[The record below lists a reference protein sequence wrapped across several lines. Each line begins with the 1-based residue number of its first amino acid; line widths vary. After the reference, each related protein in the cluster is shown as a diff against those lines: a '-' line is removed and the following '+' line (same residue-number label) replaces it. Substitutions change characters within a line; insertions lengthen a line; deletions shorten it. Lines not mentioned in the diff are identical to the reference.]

1 MTQTQLNWMQDN
13 GYDPEQYDMDL
24 NGNVLKRQAVVAEE
38 DQREVMSMPR
48 AFGTSFLGNLL
59 PSAAGLYAGAQTGA
73 LGGSMF
79 GLPGTVIGGIG
90 GGLLGGYG
98 AGKLQEKALEEF
110 APGAAEEM
118 ARAQTDQPVASYLGG
133 FAPNALTMRPSV
145 KGLSGLLRPT
155 VRGKETLR
163 AALSNPNFIAP
174 AANVAANVGASTA
187 GQLINVAEGG
197 EFSAPRFAADVA
209 LGTLFNKPTGLGK
222 RLGFQ
227 DTPDNIQEAPGNL
240 AKARDRAEFMANVP
254 KDFVTPRAERGAQ
267 DIVKPGVNIGLEA
280 PDQYFTAEG
289 KPLTE
294 KAYAADY
301 SKWWKSETEPTT
313 EFLQSKADEVKAQI
327 PKDRL
332 KELSNDPEVG
342 EVLRDPSKMEAFV
355 AKQADQT
362 LEDVFQMME
371 RRKGVGQFA
380 TAEEAANQKALQ
392 ELRAERGLPNETALS
407 DVEAAYAARERTAN
421 VRAKE
426 LYGPELTGISGRPPS
441 VSKASEGYQLIRP
454 PEPPRSALEA
464 GREVYSAKL
473 EGSSGRPPSLGAV
486 ANADKTAYE
495 AYSGQQPAPEVVK
508 NATDAARE
516 IYTRLQRPIEEGPA
530 RKISQEDIN
539 LATELANRRGLKVQL
554 DRAFAGSQEV
564 RGMYLIDKNTGD
576 RIIRINPLMA
586 TADTAIH
593 EIGHDI
599 FKGVTNKGMRRSLM
613 DTALDSPAYKAELA
627 ARAEEVKAGKITEQG
642 ARDIALEEGL
652 IQAFGEKMPDI
663 NRGEL
668 RAWFSAFKA
677 SMKQLVT
684 GKMSPE
690 DALAWM
696 HYATTEN
703 VPWKGMAVA
712 KTGDVGGE
720 ERLQRALE
728 NDSAYLKAVES
739 GDMETAQRMVNEAAK
754 AAGYNEGPL
763 YHVGKSSWTEAD
775 RPVYTQD
782 SKELADKFLKSLRRD
797 YPEAQAKKLYAQM
810 ENPAVQGRDIE
821 RSSFLTSSELGKEQ
835 LAEAMG
841 KGFDSVKGYYAG
853 LGVPEYLTTKPNQ
866 IKLADPVTYDNA
878 GNVIPLSERFNK
890 QSSDTRY
897 QRPQQETP
905 EFKNWFGESKVVDAD
920 GKPLT
925 VYHGTAYGKF
935 SERADSINATRQ
947 DMLQAR
953 AKSYANYNAANDLLT
968 ETQKKYGRFS
978 RNPESLQARELY
990 ESAYKDLESAK
1001 RNIPYEEEPG
1011 DVFRYVQAQDRGYLG
1026 AGFYFTANKNVATG
1040 YSETSYRTRVA
1051 GEEKTPYVYET
1062 YLSIKNPYTGNEP
1075 IVSPKTDANAEYRL
1089 KGIRDIDER
1098 QREQGRITRERL
1110 IESGFDGVIRD
1121 YGEGIEYVA
1130 FYPEQIKSA
1139 TENRGTFDPLN
1150 KDIRYQRPIVGKAKD
1165 MAQETLN
1172 RISKFAEVDNLESRG
1187 GIHAVVAK
1195 GMRAFY
1201 ATRSFMEGKPK
1212 AFEKAIYAL
1221 SPERQ
1226 VMLGEHIG
1234 QEFDQ
1239 RRFIKP
1245 SNEIAEAYNEYRQQW
1260 QKFWPSENN
1269 QAGHTVRTAGGQ
1281 RARLTD
1287 PYYGPFH
1294 MWSDNVRDI
1303 MTTKQGS
1310 PEYVKLQDDYIK
1322 QHVQAHQQNG
1332 VPLQEAQTR
1341 AAAEFSEE
1349 VRALS
1354 VPYDPTAAGTFAG
1367 ARKAQGIPLPHSWRE
1382 YNIAKLIKSYDRRS
1396 AIDFAM
1402 QEHMEKSPEIMAALG
1417 SKTFFNDQ
1425 PIPAQIKAAIPD
1437 ISTDKSVQS
1446 ILREMSGQPAFKPD
1460 SVGAGASRGIGALT
1474 IGTVSKATE
1483 IPTTMIAGLRYL
1495 QVSDYLP
1502 GTMKFIEKLADWSAL
1517 QERSYAS
1524 GLNKRD
1530 ASQNMRQVSGVAE
1543 NAAGFLN
1550 KFAEGV
1556 SSVTGLNQL
1565 EKAARTLAQGW
1576 GEVLVQ
1582 INKNKAATGDKDA
1595 VRMLDTLSP
1604 DWRTRSDADL
1614 AAQFGKLMQGSYD
1627 MTQLPAWMLESG
1639 AAPYLT
1645 WSKWSAGQ
1653 YSNFVKFAIEPAM
1666 QGNVKPLIGHLLIG
1680 VMGGAAVDQ
1689 IREWMNNREGRDVNW
1704 SELESWMQQ
1713 NQGQLGAEG
1722 MKQLSV
1728 KLLNIMQ
1735 GVGTFGIA
1743 GDIAKMVT
1751 TAAVGGT
1758 AQGMATAPV
1767 ANAVFDT
1774 SKKVAAALKAID
1786 DGEDFG
1792 LVLRQAM
1799 GDIAQ
1804 THIQVARVGR
1814 NWLDEQ
1820 ENLRY
1825 DDRRQRRLFDEL
1837 TGAPTQAGTFSVNYG
1852 NLAERAFERGNI
1864 TEKTGEEAFN
1874 LVSRARQEA
1883 TSGED
1888 YASRIRK
1895 LKTSQNQIMPSL
1907 ERQPQKAARYLS
1919 FVEGAEPGKG
1929 GETLKR
1935 YYTRQ
1940 NEDKYRK
1947 SLIEGMSGIR

>member
-1 MTQTQLNWMQDN
+1 MTQAQYQWLKNN
-13 GYDPEQYDMDL
+13 GYDPSVYDVDD
-24 NGNVLKRQAVVAEE
+24 NGNIFENAEPKP
-38 DQREVMSMPR
+38 EVMSPLR
-48 AFGTSFLGNLL
+48 AGLTSFAGSVLPTGGAMAASAPFLPLAASAPPIGIPLMLG
-59 PSAAGLYAGAQTGA
+59 A
-73 LGGSMF
+73 
-79 GLPGTVIGGIG
+79 
-90 GGLLGGYG
+90 GLLGGYG
-98 AGKLQEKALEEF
+98 TGKLQQAGLERY
-110 APGAAEEM
+110 APEAIAEM
-118 ARAQTDQPVASYLGG
+118 QRAETDQPVASYLGG

-145 KGLSGLLRPT
+145 KGLSGLMRPT
-155 VRGKETLR
+155 TGGAATLR
-163 AALSNPNFIAP
+163 EALSKPEFLAP
-174 AANVAANVGASTA
+174 ALNVGANVAGSTA
-187 GQLINVAEGG
+187 GQLINMSEGG
-197 EFSAPRFAADVA
+197 EFSAPRFGADVL
-209 LGTLFNKPTGLGK
+209 LGSLFNKPTALGR

-227 DTPDNIQEAPGNL
+227 DTPENARTERPDLGASRNRPALAPTQGGPEGGGEMLALNAPEESIPGRTLNQPLSDLEVYLPAEGVGRKPQAIERPFIEAEAIERQNL
-240 AKARDRAEFMANVP
+240 LADKAEESLDTAF
-254 KDFVTPRAERGAQ
+254 KQ
-267 DIVKPGVNIGLEA
+267 LEA
-280 PDQYFTAEG
+280 PV
-289 KPLTE
+289 
-294 KAYAADY
+294 
-301 SKWWKSETEPTT
+301 ETEAAQKQPA
-313 EFLQSKADEVKAQI
+313 EAGLSEDARAAQDLLDE
-327 PKDRL
+327 
-332 KELSNDPEVG
+332 
-342 EVLRDPSKMEAFV
+342 
-355 AKQADQT
+355 AKQ
-362 LEDVFQMME
+362 
-371 RRKGVGQFA
+371 GG
-380 TAEEAANQKALQ
+380 NQ
-392 ELRAERGLPNETALS
+392 EN
-407 DVEAAYAARERTAN
+407 
-421 VRAKE
+421 
-426 LYGPELTGISGRPPS
+426 I
-441 VSKASEGYQLIRP
+441 
-454 PEPPRSALEA
+454 
-464 GREVYSAKL
+464 
-473 EGSSGRPPSLGAV
+473 
-486 ANADKTAYE
+486 
-495 AYSGQQPAPEVVK
+495 
-508 NATDAARE
+508 DAAQE
-516 IYTRLQRPIEEGPA
+516 IYDGINKRFSRGKEASNSIT
-530 RKISQEDIN
+530 QEDIDF
-539 LATELANRRGLKVQL
+539 AHEIADRRGLKIEL
-554 DRAFAGSQEV
+554 ERAFTEEGGQEV
-564 RGMYLIDKNTGD
+564 RGLFMTDKNGN
-576 RIIRINPLMA
+576 RVMRINPFMA

-613 DTALDSPAYKAELA
+613 DTAMDSPAYKAELA
-627 ARAEEVKAGKITEQG
+627 ARAEEVRAGKITEQG

-668 RAWFSAFKA
+668 RAWFAAFKA
-677 SMKQLVT
+677 NVKRIAT

-703 VPWKGMAVA
+703 VPWKGVA
-712 KTGDVGGE
+712 TAKVSGQ
-720 ERLQRALE
+720 ERLQRGEKSPELEALNTQLKQAQEAERTYKQQNPYDREGIKALE
-728 NDSAYLKAVES
+728 ADSKKAMNAYFEKYQAYEEANPKYPGIENAPEFLPSEDKYYRSFQDPADDQTGLRHMAQGKIWPDAFVMEIESPRGVIDANNNALRGRFKPEQVTKIIHDVDSFEPYPHDYIAELQRKYPNAEIVDGVLNDRE
-739 GDMETAQRMVNEAAK
+739 D
-754 AAGYNEGPL
+754 GYRILGPA
-763 YHVGKSSWTEAD
+763 KSS
-775 RPVYTQD
+775 P
-782 SKELADKFLKSLRRD
+782 LA
-797 YPEAQAKKLYAQM
+797 
-810 ENPAVQGRDIE
+810 NPDI
-821 RSSFLTSSELGKEQ
+821 
-835 LAEAMG
+835 
-841 KGFDSVKGYYAG
+841 
-853 LGVPEYLTTKPNQ
+853 
-866 IKLADPVTYDNA
+866 
-878 GNVIPLSERFNK
+878 
-890 QSSDTRY
+890 RY
-897 QRPQQETP
+897 QRAQQETP
-905 EFKNWFGESKVVDAD
+905 AFKNWFGDSKVVDAD

-925 VYHGTAYGKF
+925 VYHGTRSPEDFNTFRTNSGHNYGPGAYF
-935 SERADSINATRQ
+935 TPEARRASGYAGENEGVRVYSTYVKVEKPYIVQSDATVQDLGYKLRQ
-947 DMLQAR
+947 DP
-953 AKSYANYNAANDLLT
+953 ANDALMQSLVQRYGDKNNVGNADVGNAWLRSQGYDGIIKQRNRYT
-968 ETQKKYGRFS
+968 ENGYV
-978 RNPESLQARELY
+978 PEVVE
-990 ESAYKDLESAK
+990 
-1001 RNIPYEEEPG
+1001 
-1011 DVFRYVQAQDRGYLG
+1011 V
-1026 AGFYFTANKNVATG
+1026 
-1040 YSETSYRTRVA
+1040 
-1051 GEEKTPYVYET
+1051 
-1062 YLSIKNPYTGNEP
+1062 
-1075 IVSPKTDANAEYRL
+1075 
-1089 KGIRDIDER
+1089 
-1098 QREQGRITRERL
+1098 
-1110 IESGFDGVIRD
+1110 
-1121 YGEGIEYVA
+1121 VA
-1130 FYPEQIKSA
+1130 FNPEQIKSA
-1139 TENRGTFDPLN
+1139 TGNRGTFDPSN
-1150 KDIRYQRPIVGKAKD
+1150 PDIRYQRPLVGQAKE
-1165 MAQETLN
+1165 MFQEATN
-1172 RISKFAEVDNLESRG
+1172 RANKFAEVDNLESRG

-1201 ATRSFMEGKPK
+1201 ATRSFMEGKPQ
-1212 AFEKAIYAL
+1212 AFEKAMYEL
-1221 SPERQ
+1221 SPERRM
-1226 VMLGEHIG
+1226 MLGKHIG

-1260 QKFWPSENN
+1260 QKFWPTETNK
-1269 QAGHTVRTAGGQ
+1269 AGHTVRSAGGQ

-1294 MWSDNVRDI
+1294 MWNDNVRDI
-1303 MTTKQGS
+1303 MTNKQGS

-1322 QHVQAHQQNG
+1322 QHVQAHQQRG
-1332 VPLQEAQTR
+1332 IPLQEAQTR

-1349 VRALS
+1349 IRALS

-1367 ARKAQGIPLPHSWRE
+1367 ARKSQGIPLPDSWRE
-1382 YNIAKLIKSYDRRS
+1382 YDIVKLIKSYDRRS

-1402 QEHMEKSPEIMAALG
+1402 QEHMEKSPEVMAALG

-1425 PIPAQIKAAIPD
+1425 PIPAQIKAVIPD

-1446 ILREMSGQPAFKPD
+1446 ILREMSGQPARKPD
-1460 SVGAGASRGIGALT
+1460 ELASGASRAISSLT
-1474 IGTVSKATE
+1474 IGTISKATE

-1495 QVSDYLP
+1495 QASDYLP

-1556 SSVTGLNQL
+1556 SSVTGLNKL
-1565 EKAARTLAQGW
+1565 EQAARTLAQGW

-1666 QGNVKPLIGHLLIG
+1666 QGNVKPLIGQMLIG

-1704 SELESWMQQ
+1704 NELESWMQQ

-1735 GVGTFGIA
+1735 SVGTFGIA
-1743 GDIAKMVT
+1743 GDLAKMVT

-1852 NLAERAFERGNI
+1852 NLAERAFERGDI

-1907 ERQPQKAARYLS
+1907 ERQPMKAARYLS

-1929 GETLKR
+1929 SETLKR

>member
-1 MTQTQLNWMQDN
+1 MTQNQLEWMQQN
-13 GYDPEQYDMDL
+13 NLDPAEYDMDL
-24 NGNVLKRQAVVAEE
+24 DGRVLRKQAAVAAEP
-38 DQREVMSMPR
+38 QREVMSMPR

-59 PSAAGLYAGAQTGA
+59 PSAASLAGGAAGLKGGAA
-73 LGGSMF
+73 LGAPF
-79 GLPGTVIGGIG
+79 GPVGMGVGGF
-90 GGLLGGYG
+90 LGGVGGSLAAGYG
-98 AGKLQEKALEEF
+98 VGKGQQALLENY
-110 APGAAEEM
+110 APEAIAEM
-118 ARAQTDQPVASYLGG
+118 QRAETDQPVASWAGG
-133 FAPNALTMRPSV
+133 SAPALLTFKPSF
-145 KGLSGLLRPT
+145 KGISGLSAPLM
-155 VRGKETLR
+155 RGRDTFTKFDPAT
-163 AALSNPNFIAP
+163 IARFTP
-174 AANVAANVGASTA
+174 AAVDVGVNAASAGA
-187 GQLINVAEGG
+187 GQLVNMSEGG
-197 EFSAPRFAADVA
+197 DFSLPRFAADTAFGSIVSNPNA
-209 LGTLFNKPTGLGK
+209 LGRRMGFPSLTPQRGPVT
-222 RLGFQ
+222 RLEL
-227 DTPDNIQEAPGNL
+227 TP
-240 AKARDRAEFMANVP
+240 
-254 KDFVTPRAERGAQ
+254 
-267 DIVKPGVNIGLEA
+267 
-280 PDQYFTAEG
+280 
-289 KPLTE
+289 
-294 KAYAADY
+294 
-301 SKWWKSETEPTT
+301 EPT
-313 EFLQSKADEVKAQI
+313 LGSPI
-327 PKDRL
+327 
-332 KELSNDPEVG
+332 
-342 EVLRDPSKMEAFV
+342 
-355 AKQADQT
+355 
-362 LEDVFQMME
+362 
-371 RRKGVGQFA
+371 
-380 TAEEAANQKALQ
+380 EESQK
-392 ELRAERGLPNETALS
+392 
-407 DVEAAYAARERTAN
+407 
-421 VRAKE
+421 
-426 LYGPELTGISGRPPS
+426 LYGSMPDGS
-441 VSKASEGYQLIRP
+441 V
-454 PEPPRSALEA
+454 
-464 GREVYSAKL
+464 
-473 EGSSGRPPSLGAV
+473 GRPPSLSQVANADKTGYEAYSGYKEPEPSKSAETLARELYSAELDSPSGKPPSLSTV

-495 AYSGQQPAPEVVK
+495 AYSGQQPAPAPEVVK

-516 IYTRLQRPIEEGPA
+516 VYTRLQGSAEEGPA
-530 RKISQEDIN
+530 RITQEDLDAASEI
-539 LATELANRRGLKVQL
+539 AAVRGLRIQFEDLGGGRGKIQL
-554 DRAFAGSQEV
+554 QTPDGVPIIS
-564 RGMYLIDKNTGD
+564 IDPNA
-576 RIIRINPLMA
+576 A
-586 TADTAIH
+586 TRDTAIH
-593 EIGHDI
+593 EIGHDVYTRSVGEGMK
-599 FKGVTNKGMRRSLM
+599 KGLLGTVEE
-613 DTALDSPAYKAELA
+613 SPTYKAEYE
-627 ARAEEVKAGKITEQG
+627 ARINARDKQGKPTHTEQQ

-652 IQAFGEKMPDI
+652 IQKFGEEYPNVKP
-663 NRGEL
+663 GEI
-668 RAWFSAFKA
+668 RQWFNALKA
-677 SMKQLVT
+677 SVKDLAGMKL
-684 GKMSPE
+684 SPE
-690 DALAWM
+690 DANAYLR
-696 HYATTEN
+696 YLTNEN

-720 ERLQRALE
+720 ERMQRA
-728 NDSAYLKAVES
+728 
-739 GDMETAQRMVNEAAK
+739 
-754 AAGYNEGPL
+754 
-763 YHVGKSSWTEAD
+763 
-775 RPVYTQD
+775 
-782 SKELADKFLKSLRRD
+782 
-797 YPEAQAKKLYAQM
+797 
-810 ENPAVQGRDIE
+810 
-821 RSSFLTSSELGKEQ
+821 
-835 LAEAMG
+835 
-841 KGFDSVKGYYAG
+841 
-853 LGVPEYLTTKPNQ
+853 
-866 IKLADPVTYDNA
+866 
-878 GNVIPLSERFNK
+878 
-890 QSSDTRY
+890 
-897 QRPQQETP
+897 QQETP
-905 EFKNWFGESKVVDAD
+905 EFKAFYGKSQVVDAE
-920 GKPLT
+920 GKPKV
-925 VYHGTAYGKF
+925 VYHGTGSDITQFDKGLLDKYALYGPGIYMTESADVAGGQKGYAF
-935 SERADSINATRQ
+935 KGLKPDDAITELSVDENLPMSEQLKQAKEQAIKDGFTPEQVDESIFVPGDEGIFYMHDAGDGALKPNAIPLYAKIERPFDIDAIHDDWLNLAQEMDDKAHILFGDKYEGIDFDKLARSESTQNIDGNSLYKALSRSFGGMFGY
-947 DMLQAR
+947 DGKAR
-953 AKSYANYNAANDLLT
+953 ANHVL
-968 ETQKKYGRFS
+968 QKMGYDGITHTGGLSRRYG
-978 RNPESLQARELY
+978 
-990 ESAYKDLESAK
+990 
-1001 RNIPYEEEPG
+1001 
-1011 DVFRYVQAQDRGYLG
+1011 
-1026 AGFYFTANKNVATG
+1026 
-1040 YSETSYRTRVA
+1040 
-1051 GEEKTPYVYET
+1051 
-1062 YLSIKNPYTGNEP
+1062 
-1075 IVSPKTDANAEYRL
+1075 
-1089 KGIRDIDER
+1089 
-1098 QREQGRITRERL
+1098 
-1110 IESGFDGVIRD
+1110 SGKPHKVWI
-1121 YGEGIEYVA
+1121 A
-1130 FYPEQIKSA
+1130 FEPEQVKSA
-1139 TENRGTFDPLN
+1139 TGNRGTFDPSN
-1150 KDIRYQRPIVGKAKD
+1150 PDIRYQGPVGKAKD

-1172 RISKFAEVDNLESRG
+1172 RVNKFAEIDNLESRG

-1195 GMRAFY
+1195 GMKAFY
-1201 ATRSFMEGKPK
+1201 ATKSFMEGKPQ
-1212 AFEKAIYAL
+1212 AFEKAMYEL
-1221 SPERQ
+1221 SPERRM
-1226 VMLGEHIG
+1226 MLGKHIG

-1245 SNEIAEAYNEYRQQW
+1245 TSEIAAAYNEYRQQW
-1260 QKFWPSENN
+1260 QKFWPAEANK
-1269 QAGHTVRTAGGQ
+1269 AGHTVRTAGGQ

-1294 MWSDNVRDI
+1294 MWNDNVRDI
-1303 MTTKQGS
+1303 MTNKQGS

-1332 VPLQEAQTR
+1332 IPLQEAQTR

-1349 VRALS
+1349 IRALS

-1367 ARKAQGIPLPHSWRE
+1367 ARKAQGIPLPDSWRE
-1382 YNIAKLIKSYDRRS
+1382 YDIVKLIKSYDRRS

-1446 ILREMSGQPAFKPD
+1446 ILREMSGQPARKPD
-1460 SVGAGASRGIGALT
+1460 ELASGASRGISALT

-1495 QVSDYLP
+1495 QMSDYLP

-1582 INKNKAATGDKDA
+1582 INKNKAATGDKEA

-1728 KLLNIMQ
+1728 KLLNIVQ

-1799 GDIAQ
+1799 GDVAK
-1804 THIQVARVGR
+1804 THVQVARVWN
-1814 NWLDEQ
+1814 NWTDEQ

-1852 NLAERAFERGNI
+1852 NLAERAFERGDI
-1864 TEKTGEEAFN
+1864 TEKTGEEAFD

-1895 LKTSQNQIMPSL
+1895 LKTSQNAIMPSL
-1907 ERQPQKAARYLS
+1907 ERQPMKAARYLS

-1929 GETLKR
+1929 SETLKR

>member
-1 MTQTQLNWMQDN
+1 MTQEQYKWLQDN
-13 GYDPEQYDMDL
+13 GYDPTVHDVDDQ
-24 NGNVLKRQAVVAEE
+24 GNIFENPINAPAPQK
-38 DQREVMSMPR
+38 EVMSVPR
-48 AFGTSFLGNLL
+48 AFGTSFLGNVL
-59 PSAAGLYAGAQTGA
+59 PAGAGLGAGSLLAPLALSNPWTGIPA
-73 LGGSMF
+73 VIAGSMAAAY
-79 GLPGTVIGGIG
+79 GTGKGQQA
-90 GGLLGGYG
+90 LLENY
-98 AGKLQEKALEEF
+98 
-110 APGAAEEM
+110 APEAVAEM
-118 ARAQTDQPVASYLGG
+118 QRAETDQPVASWAGG
-133 FAPNALTMRPSV
+133 SAPALLTFKPSF
-145 KGLSGLLRPT
+145 KGISGLSAPLM
-155 VRGKETLR
+155 RGRDTFTKFDPAT
-163 AALSNPNFIAP
+163 IARFTP
-174 AANVAANVGASTA
+174 AAVDVGVNAASAGA
-187 GQLINVAEGG
+187 GQLVNMSEGG
-197 EFSAPRFAADVA
+197 EFSLPRFAADTAFGSIVSNPNA
-209 LGTLFNKPTGLGK
+209 IGRKMGFPSLTPQRGPVT
-222 RLGFQ
+222 RLEL
-227 DTPDNIQEAPGNL
+227 TP
-240 AKARDRAEFMANVP
+240 
-254 KDFVTPRAERGAQ
+254 
-267 DIVKPGVNIGLEA
+267 
-280 PDQYFTAEG
+280 
-289 KPLTE
+289 
-294 KAYAADY
+294 
-301 SKWWKSETEPTT
+301 EPT
-313 EFLQSKADEVKAQI
+313 LGSPI
-327 PKDRL
+327 
-332 KELSNDPEVG
+332 
-342 EVLRDPSKMEAFV
+342 
-355 AKQADQT
+355 
-362 LEDVFQMME
+362 
-371 RRKGVGQFA
+371 
-380 TAEEAANQKALQ
+380 EESQK
-392 ELRAERGLPNETALS
+392 
-407 DVEAAYAARERTAN
+407 
-421 VRAKE
+421 
-426 LYGPELTGISGRPPS
+426 LYGSMPDGS
-441 VSKASEGYQLIRP
+441 V
-454 PEPPRSALEA
+454 
-464 GREVYSAKL
+464 
-473 EGSSGRPPSLGAV
+473 GRPPSLSQVSKADKSAYETYSGYKEPEPSKSAETLARELYSAELDSPSGKPPSLGTV

-495 AYSGQQPAPEVVK
+495 AYSGQQPAPAPEVVK

-516 IYTRLQRPIEEGPA
+516 VYTRLQGSAEEGPL
-530 RKISQEDIN
+530 RITQEDLDAASEI
-539 LATELANRRGLKVQL
+539 AAVRGLKLQFEDLGGGRGKFQL
-554 DRAFAGSQEV
+554 QTPDGVPIIS
-564 RGMYLIDKNTGD
+564 IDPNA
-576 RIIRINPLMA
+576 A
-586 TADTAIH
+586 TRDTAIH
-593 EIGHDI
+593 EIGHDV
-599 FKGVTNKGMRRSLM
+599 FARSVGEGMQKGLLGSVEE
-613 DTALDSPAYKAELA
+613 SPVYKAEYE
-627 ARAEEVKAGKITEQG
+627 ARINARDKEGKPTHTEQQ

-652 IQAFGEKMPDI
+652 IQKFGEEYPNVKP
-663 NRGEL
+663 GEI
-668 RAWFSAFKA
+668 RQWFNALKA
-677 SMKQLVT
+677 SIKDLAGMKL
-684 GKMSPE
+684 SPE
-690 DALAWM
+690 DANAYLR
-696 HYATTEN
+696 YLTNEN

-728 NDSAYLKAVES
+728 NDSAYIKAVES

-890 QSSDTRY
+890 QSSDIRY
-897 QRPQQETP
+897 QRAQQETP

-953 AKSYANYNAANDLLT
+953 AKSSANYNAAYDLLT

-978 RNPESLQARELY
+978 SNPESLQARELY

-1040 YSETSYRTRVA
+1040 YSETSYRPRVA

-1130 FYPEQIKSA
+1130 FYPGQIKSA
-1139 TENRGTFDPLN
+1139 TENRGTFDPSN
-1150 KDIRYQRPIVGKAKD
+1150 PDIRYQRPIVGQAKE

-1172 RISKFAEVDNLESRG
+1172 RVSKFAELDNLESRG

-1195 GMRAFY
+1195 AMKAFY
-1201 ATRSFMEGKPK
+1201 ATRSFMEGRPQ
-1212 AFEKAIYAL
+1212 AFEKAMYEL
-1221 SPERQ
+1221 SPERRM
-1226 VMLGEHIG
+1226 MLGKHIG

-1260 QKFWPSENN
+1260 QKFWPDEANK
-1269 QAGHTVRTAGGQ
+1269 AGHTIRSAGGQ

-1294 MWSDNVRDI
+1294 IWNDNVRDI
-1303 MTTKQGS
+1303 MTNKQGS

-1341 AAAEFSEE
+1341 AAAEFADE
-1349 VRALS
+1349 VRTMS

-1367 ARKAQGIPLPHSWRE
+1367 ARKAQGIPLPDSWRE
-1382 YNIAKLIKSYDRRS
+1382 YDIVKLIKSYDRRS

-1402 QEHMEKSPEIMAALG
+1402 QEHMERSPEIMAALG

-1446 ILREMSGQPAFKPD
+1446 ILREMSGQPATKPD
-1460 SVGAGASRGIGALT
+1460 SVGAGASRGISALT

-1495 QVSDYLP
+1495 QASDYLP

-1556 SSVTGLNQL
+1556 SSVTGLNKL
-1565 EKAARTLAQGW
+1565 ESAARTLAQGW

-1653 YSNFVKFAIEPAM
+1653 YSNFVKFALEPAM
-1666 QGNVKPLIGHLLIG
+1666 QGNVKPLIGQMLIG

-1704 SELESWMQQ
+1704 NELESWMQQ

-1743 GDIAKMVT
+1743 GDLAKMVT

-1799 GDIAQ
+1799 GDVAK
-1804 THIQVARVGR
+1804 THVQVARVWN
-1814 NWLDEQ
+1814 NWTDEQ

-1852 NLAERAFERGNI
+1852 NLAEREFERGDI

-1895 LKTSQNQIMPSL
+1895 LKTSQNAIMPSL

-1929 GETLKR
+1929 SETLKR

>member
-1 MTQTQLNWMQDN
+1 MTQEQYKWLQDN
-13 GYDPEQYDMDL
+13 GYDPTVHDVDDQ
-24 NGNVLKRQAVVAEE
+24 GNIFENPINQPQQK
-38 DQREVMSMPR
+38 EVMSMPR
-48 AFGTSFLGNLL
+48 AFGTSFLGNVL
-59 PSAAGLYAGAQTGA
+59 PAGAGLGAGSLLAPLALSNPWTGIPA
-73 LGGSMF
+73 VIAGSMAAAY
-79 GLPGTVIGGIG
+79 GTGKGQQA
-90 GGLLGGYG
+90 LLENY
-98 AGKLQEKALEEF
+98 
-110 APGAAEEM
+110 APEAVAEM
-118 ARAQTDQPVASYLGG
+118 QRAETDQPVASWAGG
-133 FAPNALTMRPSV
+133 AAPALLTFKPSF
-145 KGLSGLLRPT
+145 KGISGLSAPLM
-155 VRGKETLR
+155 RGRDTFTKFDPAT
-163 AALSNPNFIAP
+163 IARFTP
-174 AANVAANVGASTA
+174 AAVDVGVNAASAGA
-187 GQLINVAEGG
+187 GQLVNMSEGG
-197 EFSAPRFAADVA
+197 DFSLPRFAADTAFGSIVSNPNA
-209 LGTLFNKPTGLGK
+209 LGRRMGFPSLTPQRGPVT
-222 RLGFQ
+222 RLELN
-227 DTPDNIQEAPGNL
+227 P
-240 AKARDRAEFMANVP
+240 
-254 KDFVTPRAERGAQ
+254 
-267 DIVKPGVNIGLEA
+267 
-280 PDQYFTAEG
+280 
-289 KPLTE
+289 
-294 KAYAADY
+294 
-301 SKWWKSETEPTT
+301 EPT
-313 EFLQSKADEVKAQI
+313 LGSPI
-327 PKDRL
+327 
-332 KELSNDPEVG
+332 
-342 EVLRDPSKMEAFV
+342 
-355 AKQADQT
+355 
-362 LEDVFQMME
+362 
-371 RRKGVGQFA
+371 
-380 TAEEAANQKALQ
+380 EESQK
-392 ELRAERGLPNETALS
+392 
-407 DVEAAYAARERTAN
+407 
-421 VRAKE
+421 
-426 LYGPELTGISGRPPS
+426 LYGSMPDGS
-441 VSKASEGYQLIRP
+441 V
-454 PEPPRSALEA
+454 
-464 GREVYSAKL
+464 
-473 EGSSGRPPSLGAV
+473 GRPPSLSQVSNADKSGYEAYSGYKEPEPSKSAETLARELYSAELDSPSGKPPSLGTV

-495 AYSGQQPAPEVVK
+495 AYSGQQPAPAPEVVK

-516 IYTRLQRPIEEGPA
+516 VYTRLQGSAEEGPA
-530 RKISQEDIN
+530 RITQEDLDAASEI
-539 LATELANRRGLKVQL
+539 AAVRGLRIQFEDLGGGRGKFQL
-554 DRAFAGSQEV
+554 QTPDGVPIIS
-564 RGMYLIDKNTGD
+564 IDPNA
-576 RIIRINPLMA
+576 A
-586 TADTAIH
+586 TRDTAIH
-593 EIGHDI
+593 EIGHDVYARSVGEGMQ
-599 FKGVTNKGMRRSLM
+599 KGLLGSVEE
-613 DTALDSPAYKAELA
+613 SPTY
-627 ARAEEVKAGKITEQG
+627 RAEYEARINARDKQGKPTHTEQQ

-652 IQAFGEKMPDI
+652 IQKFGEEYPNVKP
-663 NRGEL
+663 GEI
-668 RAWFSAFKA
+668 RQWFNALKA
-677 SMKQLVT
+677 SVKDLAGMKL
-684 GKMSPE
+684 SPE
-690 DALAWM
+690 DANAYLR
-696 HYATTEN
+696 YLTNEN
-703 VPWKGMAVA
+703 VPWKGVAMA

-720 ERLQRALE
+720 ERMQRA
-728 NDSAYLKAVES
+728 
-739 GDMETAQRMVNEAAK
+739 
-754 AAGYNEGPL
+754 
-763 YHVGKSSWTEAD
+763 
-775 RPVYTQD
+775 
-782 SKELADKFLKSLRRD
+782 
-797 YPEAQAKKLYAQM
+797 
-810 ENPAVQGRDIE
+810 
-821 RSSFLTSSELGKEQ
+821 
-835 LAEAMG
+835 
-841 KGFDSVKGYYAG
+841 
-853 LGVPEYLTTKPNQ
+853 
-866 IKLADPVTYDNA
+866 
-878 GNVIPLSERFNK
+878 
-890 QSSDTRY
+890 
-897 QRPQQETP
+897 QQETP
-905 EFKNWFGESKVVDAD
+905 EFKAFYGKSQVVDAE
-920 GKPLT
+920 GKPKV
-925 VYHGTAYGKF
+925 VYHGTGSDITQFDKGLLDKYALYGPGIYMTESADVAGGQKGYAF
-935 SERADSINATRQ
+935 KGLKPDDAITELSVDENLPMSEQLKQAKEQAIKDGFTPEQVDESIFVPGDEGIFYMHDAGDGALKPNAIPLYAKIERPFDIDAIHDDWLNLAQEMDDKAHILFGDKYEGIDFDKLARSESTQNIDGNSLYKALSRSFGGMFGY
-947 DMLQAR
+947 DGKAR
-953 AKSYANYNAANDLLT
+953 ANHVL
-968 ETQKKYGRFS
+968 QKMGYDGITHTGGLSRRYG
-978 RNPESLQARELY
+978 
-990 ESAYKDLESAK
+990 
-1001 RNIPYEEEPG
+1001 
-1011 DVFRYVQAQDRGYLG
+1011 
-1026 AGFYFTANKNVATG
+1026 
-1040 YSETSYRTRVA
+1040 
-1051 GEEKTPYVYET
+1051 
-1062 YLSIKNPYTGNEP
+1062 
-1075 IVSPKTDANAEYRL
+1075 
-1089 KGIRDIDER
+1089 
-1098 QREQGRITRERL
+1098 
-1110 IESGFDGVIRD
+1110 SGKPHKVWI
-1121 YGEGIEYVA
+1121 A
-1130 FYPEQIKSA
+1130 FEPEQVKSA
-1139 TENRGTFDPLN
+1139 TGNRGTFDPSN
-1150 KDIRYQRPIVGKAKD
+1150 PDIRYQGPVGKAKD

-1172 RISKFAEVDNLESRG
+1172 RVNKFAEIDNLESRG

-1195 GMRAFY
+1195 GMKAFY
-1201 ATRSFMEGKPK
+1201 ATKSFMEGKPQ
-1212 AFEKAIYAL
+1212 AFEKAMYEL
-1221 SPERQ
+1221 SPERRM
-1226 VMLGEHIG
+1226 MLGKHIG

-1245 SNEIAEAYNEYRQQW
+1245 SNEIAEAYNEYRQEW
-1260 QKFWPSENN
+1260 QKFWPTETNK
-1269 QAGHTVRTAGGQ
+1269 AGHTVRSAGGQ

-1294 MWSDNVRDI
+1294 MWNDNVRDI

-1322 QHVQAHQQNG
+1322 QHVQAHQQRG
-1332 VPLQEAQTR
+1332 IPLQEAQTR

-1349 VRALS
+1349 IRALS

-1367 ARKAQGIPLPHSWRE
+1367 ARKAQGIPLPDSWRE
-1382 YNIAKLIKSYDRRS
+1382 YDIVKLIKSYDRRS

-1446 ILREMSGQPAFKPD
+1446 ILREMSGQPARKPD
-1460 SVGAGASRGIGALT
+1460 ELASGASRAISSLT
-1474 IGTVSKATE
+1474 IGTISKATE

-1556 SSVTGLNQL
+1556 SSVTGLNKL
-1565 EKAARTLAQGW
+1565 ESAARTLAQGW

-1666 QGNVKPLIGHLLIG
+1666 QGNVKPLIGQMLIG

-1713 NQGQLGAEG
+1713 NQGKLGTEG

-1735 GVGTFGIA
+1735 SVGTFGIA

-1852 NLAERAFERGNI
+1852 NLAERAFERGDI

-1895 LKTSQNQIMPSL
+1895 LKTSQNAIMPSL
-1907 ERQPQKAARYLS
+1907 ERQPMKAARYLG

-1929 GETLKR
+1929 SETLKR